1 MHLLLSTKASE
12 GEGTGGEG
20 RGRGRGRREGRGRG
34 RGRGRGGLL
43 ALRQEKPEGEG
54 YEASLWGEPC
64 TNLAA
69 LHDSAHVA
77 KTASND

>member
-20 RGRGRGRREGRGRG
+20 RGRGRGRGW
-34 RGRGRGGLL
+34 GRGGLL

>member
-20 RGRGRGRREGRGRG
+20 RGRGRGRGRRE
-34 RGRGRGGLL
+34 GRGRGGLL